1 MVVDGRTY
9 DSNVAI
15 GVNFG
20 VAPSS
25 SWSKSGCNLEMGI
38 MRIVASQKSTA
49 FFKGEHPQQAQT
61 NWPAPI
67 FHQGQ
72 TPYVPTWLVEHVW
85 VAWIP

>member
-1 MVVDGRTY
+1 MVVGGRTD

-38 MRIVASQKSTA
+38 MRIGALQKSTA
-49 FFKGEHPQQAQT
+49 FFKGEHLQQAQKT
-61 NWPAPI
+61 GLHLSSTKGKPLRS
-67 FHQGQ
+67 HMVG
-72 TPYVPTWLVEHVW
+72 
-85 VAWIP
+85 